1 MQSAVRSWLKL
12 PKDTS
17 IAYLHA
23 KVVDGGLG
31 LPLLEHEIPLMKRA
45 RTARMALS
53 LDPVVRA
60 MLETPAARKVL
71 RARQT
76 SLNDTVMAT
85 HQGLRSALAQQLY
98 SSVNGRGLAPAPQV
112 PA

>member
-1 MQSAVRSWLKL
+1 MRSAVRSWLKL
-12 PKDTS
+12 SKDTS

-31 LPLLEHEIPLMKRA
+31 LPLLEHEIQLMKTA

-60 MLETPAARKVL
+60 MLETPAAR
-71 RARQT
+71 
-76 SLNDTVMAT
+76 
-85 HQGLRSALAQQLY
+85 
-98 SSVNGRGLAPAPQV
+98 
-112 PA
+112 